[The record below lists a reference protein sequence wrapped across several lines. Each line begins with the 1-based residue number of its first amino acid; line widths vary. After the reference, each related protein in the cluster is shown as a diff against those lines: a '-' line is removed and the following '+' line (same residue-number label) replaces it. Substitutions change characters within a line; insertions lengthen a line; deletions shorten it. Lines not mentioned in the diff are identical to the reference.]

1 MKQSHQGQRPYKDH
15 IDGKTITRKE
25 AMLAKCYEC
34 MGFYQDGKQDCK
46 GKSFPLYQ
54 FYPYKN

>member
-25 AMLAKCYEC
+25 AMLAKRYEC

-46 GKSFPLYQ
+46 GKSCPLYQ